1 MEQSEFIDRRPI
13 DSFVFDRL
21 VELGYAPSAKEAQDI
36 TDVFFDLLV
45 GMGIE
50 VIEIDEDDM
59 DEYES
64 RSF

>member
-1 MEQSEFIDRRPI
+1 
-13 DSFVFDRL
+13 
-21 VELGYAPSAKEAQDI
+21 
-36 TDVFFDLLV
+36 LLV